1 MVDMVSMV
9 FSCVTLDEMD
19 PSEGG
24 VYKRC
29 SGKFQLVVHNASGSE
44 GKKISDDAGR
54 CQAVQGVLK
63 GAMGSLMYTDS
74 GRL

>member
-1 MVDMVSMV
+1 MVGMV

-44 GKKISDDAGR
+44 GKKNFRMMQGDVRR
-54 CQAVQGVLK
+54 CRA
-63 GAMGSLMYTDS
+63 Y
-74 GRL
+74 